1 MILDGKITTKE
12 SHIKRQEH
20 VLKILILSL
29 RAFYIQQKAYLSGHG
44 VVTRNSNSSMLGDLE
59 EFLED

>member
-1 MILDGKITTKE
+1 MTTEE
-12 SHIKRQEH
+12 SHIKRREH
-20 VLKILILSL
+20 VLEILILSM

-44 VVTRNSNSSMLGDLE
+44 VVMRNSNSSMLGDLE